1 MMKVVGISGS
11 LRAASFNTALVELSG
26 ARLNGVARFELA
38 DLRLPLFDEDLE
50 AQGLPAGVELLVRQI
65 AEADGVL
72 ISTPEY
78 NKNISG
84 VLKNALDWLSRA
96 RPQPLA
102 RKPVAIMSAAAGRA
116 GGERS
121 QYSLRHCLTPFN
133 PLIVQLPELMVA
145 APDKGFGDGAL
156 VDEMASRTL
165 DRLLAEF
172 KRMIQAKQALDAL
185 AGSSWPS

>member
-1 MMKVVGISGS
+1 MMRVLGISGS
-11 LRAASFNTALVELSG
+11 LRAASDNTALVKLAGEKLDG
-26 ARLNGVARFELA
+26 LARFDLA
-38 DLRLPLFDEDLE
+38 DLRLPRFDEDLE
-50 AQGLPAGVELLVRQI
+50 AAGVPAGVERLVSQI
-65 AEADGVL
+65 RRADGVL

-84 VLKNALDWLSRA
+84 VLKNALDRVSRT

-102 RKPVAIMSAAAGRA
+102 KKPVAIMSAAAGRA

-145 APDKGFGDGAL
+145 TPDKGFRDGVL
-156 VDEMASRTL
+156 VDESASRTL
-165 DRLLAEF
+165 DRLLAECSGMV
-172 KRMIQAKQALDAL
+172 RARRALEAM
-185 AGSSWPS
+185 SS